1 MTKRAPEKQKKEDD
15 VVMKDENHENFE
27 AASEAVENI
36 EELNTKILAEEESI
50 SIENLEN
57 SENDLQEMIEKAN
70 FDNLFDDD
78 QDGSIPLK
86 KRPRMMEFPYATGH
100 AINQQVS

>member
-1 MTKRAPEKQKKEDD
+1 MTKRSPEKQKKEDD
-15 VVMKDENHENFE
+15 VVEDENHENIE

-86 KRPRMMEFPYATGH
+86 KRPRMMEVPYPTGLVE
-100 AINQQVS
+100 IP